1 MSDTVLSPVPSSAPA
16 TSWPAHAPDAPAHEI
31 YWRSTEPV
39 EPSAPLEGEVRADVC
54 IVGGGYT
61 GMWTAHFLNRADP
74 ALRVCIVESDY
85 AGAGASGHNDGF
97 ATPTIGHGLAGV
109 VRRFGHERAQVAYG
123 AIGRSLLELGRF
135 CRNQGV
141 DADFHSCP
149 IHFVASSREQ
159 LWRLERDIELAQ
171 SLGAQT
177 TLLDGEH
184 ARAQIGSPAIQGAMA
199 QAGALI
205 NPHKLAR
212 GLARVVREA
221 GIEIYERT
229 PAIALERAAQR
240 HVVRTPR
247 GRVLADRVLLAT
259 NAYQHRF
266 PRFHRQVVPVWSYAM
281 VSEPVPERWIDELPW
296 PARGGFVEACNFI
309 LFARLTAENRLL
321 IGGGPAPYFY
331 GRDMDLSH
339 MREARAWAAL
349 HAAFTRYFPTW
360 SGLSFTHAYG
370 GCVAITRNLVPHVGG
385 LGDGIYYA
393 YGYCGNG
400 ITATHTAGK
409 VLRDLILERDS
420 DYANLLFVG
429 AKEPRFPPEPL
440 AWTGAQ
446 LLSRMLGWQDRHPRL
461 LRRELV

>member
-1 MSDTVLSPVPSSAPA
+1 M
-16 TSWPAHAPDAPAHEI
+16 
-31 YWRSTEPV
+31 
-39 EPSAPLEGEVRADVC
+39 RADVC

-149 IHFVASSREQ
+149 IHFVASSRKQ

-212 GLARVVREA
+212 GLVASCAIEVDAVHERRRSARSSAPPRRPCRRHTA
-221 GIEIYERT
+221 G
-229 PAIALERAAQR
+229 AGARATAC
-240 HVVRTPR
+240 V
-247 GRVLADRVLLAT
+247 LAT
-259 NAYQHRF
+259 NAYQHRCRRVF
-266 PRFHRQVVPVWSYAM
+266 KSRSCRCGAMRWSA
-281 VSEPVPERWIDELPW
+281 SRVPERWLDELPW
-296 PARGGFVEACNFI
+296 PLGRG
-309 LFARLTAENRLL
+309 
-321 IGGGPAPYFY
+321 
-331 GRDMDLSH
+331 
-339 MREARAWAAL
+339 
-349 HAAFTRYFPTW
+349 
-360 SGLSFTHAYG
+360 
-370 GCVAITRNLVPHVGG
+370 
-385 LGDGIYYA
+385 
-393 YGYCGNG
+393 
-400 ITATHTAGK
+400 
-409 VLRDLILERDS
+409 
-420 DYANLLFVG
+420 
-429 AKEPRFPPEPL
+429 
-440 AWTGAQ
+440 
-446 LLSRMLGWQDRHPRL
+446 
-461 LRRELV
+461 LRRGVQLHPLRAAHRARIGC